1 MSAVTLYRVYRVE
14 LGYCWRPML
23 RLLYVIVTYHSKTV
37 ALCHLKT
44 LHSIPT
50 LFAAD
55 HMVLHWLTRTLFRV
69 ILKFTVLW
77 AECLTSVLSLK
88 KCQSSLNQLRFD
100 AFIISLV
107 VVVVAAAA
115 AAAAADTCVGFR
127 LKQTLSHSV
136 LSVLSLLLPPRS
148 LASFHFRFFG
158 LKVPFLFLFLT
169 CIEDSFSVGLL
180 L

>member
-1 MSAVTLYRVYRVE
+1 
-14 LGYCWRPML
+14 
-23 RLLYVIVTYHSKTV
+23 
-37 ALCHLKT
+37 
-44 LHSIPT
+44 
-50 LFAAD
+50 
-55 HMVLHWLTRTLFRV
+55 
-69 ILKFTVLW
+69 
-77 AECLTSVLSLK
+77 LTSVLSLK

-107 VVVVAAAA
+107 VVVVVV